1 MSEGKIKEPWVVVL
15 LGAATAGPGGERL
28 AASGAGD
35 LLASCWRA
43 ASRMT
48 RSERLFVLCSEELEP
63 FVLEYTPGLGSENLI
78 LEPDSRGTAPAIA
91 LAMVQLALA
100 GATTHDPVLILRA
113 DGVASDEDSLCASL
127 GRAMEACVEH
137 PALVAVA
144 TPAVSIDGYYGWL
157 GLGAHEE
164 VADRG
169 AGDGSAVCR
178 VLQVKVQPGYAEA
191 AQYRDSGKW
200 LCATGVLAVRHGYM
214 GYIMGEVCEELDV
227 AMLLA
232 GCLQQADTEAL
243 AAEYAL
249 MPAGSFE
256 EAVLAGAPAVLAV
269 ELGCEWQRSRAWE
282 LPALPEA

>member
-1 MSEGKIKEPWVVVL
+1 MSEGKTREPWVVIL
-15 LGAATAGPGGERL
+15 LGAATASPEEGRL

-35 LLASCWRA
+35 LLARCWRV
-43 ASRMT
+43 ASQIT
-48 RSERLFVLCSEELEP
+48 RSERLFVLCSEELES
-63 FVLEYTPGLGSENLI
+63 FVIEYTAGLGSENLI
-78 LEPDSRGTAPAIA
+78 LEPGPRGTAPAMA
-91 LAMVQLALA
+91 LAMVHLSLA

-113 DGVASDEDSLCASL
+113 DYVPSDEDSLRASL
-127 GRAMEACVEH
+127 GRAIEACVEH
-137 PALVAVA
+137 AAVVAVA
-144 TPAVSIDGYYGWL
+144 TPPMGVDSHYGWL
-157 GLGAHEE
+157 GFGPTEE
-164 VADRG
+164 VADSG
-169 AGDGSAVCR
+169 AGDGSEVR
-178 VLQVKVQPGYAEA
+178 KVLQVKVQPGDAEA

-200 LCATGVLAVRHGYM
+200 RWATGVLAFRHGYM

-249 MPAGSFE
+249 MPAASFE

-269 ELGCEWQRSRAWE
+269 ELRCEWQRSRAWE